1 MNKNVFHMAV
11 QLQSKKANLLM
22 TIEKKFKRLPKFVQV
37 NLWGH
42 SRASVN
48 PVSVF

>member
-22 TIEKKFKRLPKFVQV
+22 TIEKKNSKDFQSLYKSTSGDTAEHL
-37 NLWGH
+37 
-42 SRASVN
+42 
-48 PVSVF
+48 